1 MTKLGKRY
9 RCEICGIE
17 VLCTKAGEGNLE
29 CCDKEMK
36 TQEPKPVPSS
46 D

>member
-1 MTKLGKRY
+1 MIKLGKRY
-9 RCEICGIE
+9 RCEACGAE

-29 CCDKEMK
+29 CCDRVMQ